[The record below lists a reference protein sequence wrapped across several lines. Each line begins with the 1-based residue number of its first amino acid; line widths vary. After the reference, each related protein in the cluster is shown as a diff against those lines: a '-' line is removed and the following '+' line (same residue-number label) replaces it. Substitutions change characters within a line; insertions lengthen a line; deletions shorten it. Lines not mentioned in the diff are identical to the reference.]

1 MVDNFQNDPGTA
13 SAIENTKPHLIYS
26 SRRIRIGL
34 SVTLIGFLVFLLGLR
49 PDAFGLDR
57 SPVIGFVQVAVF
69 IIGLALLCVGGY
81 ISLMALWKN
90 ETPSILADFGLRI
103 VTTGYV
109 VCVFTGM
116 ADVFG
121 FGTDPLPSI
130 PYFGPLQAVGVQ
142 IGQYL
147 IAIGMLMLI
156 PYHRIFD
163 TNNKI

>member
-1 MVDNFQNDPGTA
+1 MPEPFPIDPAPSSNT
-13 SAIENTKPHLIYS
+13 ENTQPHLFYS
-26 SRRIRIGL
+26 RRRIRIGL
-34 SVTLIGFLVFLLGLR
+34 SVTLFGFFVFLLGIR
-49 PDAFGLDR
+49 PDVFGLDR
-57 SPVIGFVQVAVF
+57 SPVIGFVQVAVLL
-69 IIGLALLCVGGY
+69 IGLALLCVGGY
-81 ISLMALWKN
+81 ISLMALWKK

-121 FGTDPLPSI
+121 FGTDPLPSV

-156 PYHRIFD
+156 PYHRYFKTD
-163 TNNKI
+163 